1 MATHKAL
8 KWHRFILRKK
18 KKDCILISWRDFFIF
33 TWKLKWSSIYRP
45 IYLLLILRQVGRCIP
60 CNAAFD
66 FNFQIV
72 LNYLQ
77 MRKDQ
82 NIYIKYLLK
91 ITFMMLAKILSHS
104 SCNLFTLLIV
114 YLAVQG
120 LFFFLNFRQLHLS
133 VWGVMSCAVC
143 QSPFQ
148 KVLAS
153 GHFWVLGQNDIMK
166 PIPLYAK
173 FKF

>member
-1 MATHKAL
+1 MATHKAR
-8 KWHRFILRKK
+8 KWHRFILKKK
-18 KKDCILISWRDFFIF
+18 KKDLYFNFMKGFFTF
-33 TWKLKWSSIYRP
+33 TWKLKWSSIYGP

-60 CNAAFD
+60 CSAAFD

-91 ITFMMLAKILSHS
+91 ITFVLPAQILSRS
-104 SCNLFTLLIV
+104 SSSLWTLLTV
-114 YLAVQG
+114 YLAVKG
-120 LFFFLNFRQLHLS
+120 FFFLNFRQLHLS
-133 VWGVMSCAVC
+133 VWGIMSCAVC

-153 GHFWVLGQNDIMK
+153 GRFWVLGQNAIMK

>member
-1 MATHKAL
+1 MATHKAR
-8 KWHRFILRKK
+8 KWHRFILKKK
-18 KKDCILISWRDFFIF
+18 KKDLYFNFTKGFFTF

-60 CNAAFD
+60 CSAAFD

-91 ITFMMLAKILSHS
+91 ITFVLPAQILSRS
-104 SCNLFTLLIV
+104 SCSLCTLLIV
-114 YLAVQG
+114 YLAVKG
-120 LFFFLNFRQLHLS
+120 FFFF
-133 VWGVMSCAVC
+133 
-143 QSPFQ
+143 
-148 KVLAS
+148 
-153 GHFWVLGQNDIMK
+153 
-166 PIPLYAK
+166 
-173 FKF
+173 FKFQATPFVSLGDYVLYCLSESIPESPCLWPFLSLGSKCHNETHSFVC